1 MNIKNL
7 LQNFIEQKLD
17 EMKQP
22 YAVVDT
28 ADSNKVVATASDE
41 KGAKQS
47 IASSERPPMSIKDKN
62 TLKIVKTRKK
72 QAIGHPLVE
81 EVSLDEKV
89 EVDHSRYMRSHG
101 KKARGRGM
109 WVFTSKDM
117 GSPSNDEMV
126 TVNGDLASAAKEAAK
141 KLGTNRVY
149 VMEEVELDEV
159 SQALGHKVAKARQ
172 AQASQLRQKAVDEP
186 DMMKAFAKTKAANT
200 AEKKAGKSYNRLVR
214 KTNEEVE
221 LTEDVHND
229 LNDSI
234 IDFQKKL
241 MRMSRQLDPTVAKEI
256 KKIDKMLDDLR
267 SGPLFKI
274 RPGR

>member
-1 MNIKNL
+1 MDVKAL
-7 LQNFIEQKLD
+7 LQNFIEQKLE

-28 ADSNKVVATASDE
+28 ADGNRVVATASDE

-81 EVSLDEKV
+81 EVVLDERV

-109 WVFTSKDM
+109 WMFTSKDM

-149 VMEEVELDEV
+149 VMEEVEL
-159 SQALGHKVAKARQ
+159 
-172 AQASQLRQKAVDEP
+172 
-186 DMMKAFAKTKAANT
+186 
-200 AEKKAGKSYNRLVR
+200 
-214 KTNEEVE
+214 
-221 LTEDVHND
+221 TEDIHND
-229 LNDSI
+229 LNDAI

-241 MRMSRQLDPTVAKEI
+241 MRMTRQLDPAIAKEV
-256 KKIDKMLDDLR
+256 KSIDKSLDNLR
-267 SGPLFKI
+267 TGPLFKV

>member
-1 MNIKNL
+1 MDVKSLISNL
-7 LQNFIEQKLD
+7 IEQKL
-17 EMKQP
+17 E
-22 YAVVDT
+22 
-28 ADSNKVVATASDE
+28 
-41 KGAKQS
+41 
-47 IASSERPPMSIKDKN
+47 ER
-62 TLKIVKTRKK
+62 
-72 QAIGHPLVE
+72 
-81 EVSLDEKV
+81 V

-101 KKARGRGM
+101 KKARGSGM
-109 WVFTSKDM
+109 WMFTSKDM

-186 DMMKAFAKTKAANT
+186 DMMKAFEKTKAANT
-200 AEKKAGKSYNRLVR
+200 AEKKAGKSYNILAR

-221 LTEDVHND
+221 LTEDIHND
-229 LNDSI
+229 LNDLI
-234 IDFQKKL
+234 FDFQKKL
-241 MRMSRQLDPTVAKEI
+241 MRFSSSKIDSSVAAEL
-256 KKIDKMLDDLR
+256 KKIDKALDSLR
-267 SGPLFKI
+267 SGKLMNV